1 MVLIK
6 NLIQLNVKKNIKSIA
21 EELIILGGTWNVRPA
36 LTPPSGN
43 TANNIKN
50 KDTNTNRKLNAF
62 NLGNIIS
69 EGQGSKGI
77 GKLPNP
83 PIKIGMIIKDVVN
96 NPWNVIIGLYCGGG
110 HKIKPGEVNS
120 ILNIRGKP

>member
-1 MVLIK
+1 MNIWIETDKNKKKNNNGSSNLNWK
-6 NLIQLNVKKNIKSIA
+6 NLIIGHIRGA
-21 EELIILGGTWNVRPA
+21 
-36 LTPPSGN
+36 GN

-83 PIKIGMIIKDVVN
+83 PIKIGIIIKDVVN

>member
-1 MVLIK
+1 M
-6 NLIQLNVKKNIKSIA
+6 KKNIKSID
-21 EELIILGGTWNVRPA
+21 EELIILGGTWDVRPA
-36 LTPPSGN
+36 LTPPSKK

-50 KDTNTNRKLNAF
+50 KDPNTNHKLNAF

-83 PIKIGMIIKDVVN
+83 PIKIGIIIKDVVN
-96 NPWNVIIGLYCGGG
+96 NPWNVIIGLYWGGG
-110 HKIKPGEVNS
+110 HGIKPGKVNS